1 MRSKGKGIWQYTES
15 GLWEPATEAGVNAVT
30 QRTETEGIDGG
41 ALRRV
46 LAGRTKWVVVC
57 AKRSRTTI
65 ANDGKLCFRPKM
77 SHSPYLQIT
86 LSARPLEGLERE
98 GATCQ
103 YMPVKKKQR
112 GKKGSAK
119 KNGDGE
125 QNEGSRQGAEDSES
139 VESRGTKRKGEAED
153 REGKKRRTDE

>member
-1 MRSKGKGIWQYTES
+1 M
-15 GLWEPATEAGVNAVT
+15 T

-46 LAGRTKWVVVC
+46 LAGRTK
-57 AKRSRTTI
+57 
-65 ANDGKLCFRPKM
+65 PKM

-103 YMPVKKKQR
+103 YMPVKKNQR

>member
-1 MRSKGKGIWQYTES
+1 MTAR
-15 GLWEPATEAGVNAVT
+15 T
-30 QRTETEGIDGG
+30 QGAETEGDDGD

-46 LAGRTKWVVVC
+46 LAGRTK
-57 AKRSRTTI
+57 
-65 ANDGKLCFRPKM
+65 PKM

-86 LSARPLEGLERE
+86 LSARPLEDLEKK

-103 YMPVKKKQR
+103 YMLVKKKQR

-119 KNGDGE
+119 KSGDNE
-125 QNEGSRQGAEDSES
+125 QNEGSRQRAEDSES